1 MSMKHCC
8 HCHID
13 EQIKKFKAGKLGLLG
28 GILIVGHLLFHVAE
42 CLVIPAVIAGFSRHS
57 VEAIEEL
64 DEKELS
70 ETAQASSIDYQEDL
84 ANLRRSLFDSIQQN
98 YPLKR

>member
-1 MSMKHCC
+1 MKHCC

-28 GILIVGHLLFHVAE
+28 GVLIIGHLLFHVAE
-42 CLVIPAVIAGFSRHS
+42 CLVIPVIIAGLNRRP

-70 ETAQASSIDYQEDL
+70 ETAIASHSD
-84 ANLRRSLFDSIQQN
+84 SLVSLKLSLSESIQQN
-98 YPLKR
+98 YPISR

>member
-1 MSMKHCC
+1 MKHCC

-28 GILIVGHLLFHVAE
+28 GVLIIGHLLFHVAE
-42 CLVIPAVIAGFSRHS
+42 CLVIPVIIAGLNRRP

-70 ETAQASSIDYQEDL
+70 ETAIVSHSDSLASL
-84 ANLRRSLFDSIQQN
+84 KLSLSESIQQN
-98 YPLKR
+98 YPISR